1 MNIKTLVRLSMM
13 LALAVV
19 LGIVE
24 GSLPPLPIPGV
35 KLGLANIVNVV
46 ILYTSGF
53 FESLS
58 IGILRVLLVSVFYGN
73 LFSITFYISLS
84 GAIASVI
91 GMYLVYILFRKDIS
105 VISVSSF
112 GAFIH
117 ILAQLLTVSALMSTR
132 DVLYLFPVLGILGV
146 MTGIITGV
154 ISSHILRLKL

>member
-1 MNIKTLVRLSMM
+1 MM

-58 IGILRVLLVSVFYGN
+58 IAVLRVLLVSVFYGN
-73 LFSITFYISLS
+73 LFSITFYISLN

-117 ILAQLLTVSALMSTR
+117 ISAQLLTVSALMNTK
-132 DVLYLFPVLGILGV
+132 DILYLFPVLVMLGV
-146 MTGIITGV
+146 MTGIVTGI